1 MDFDTSIEEIHEY
14 KSIGISIGWD
24 CSPAIYAVYRGLR
37 ETKEKGY
44 NTCPFDL
51 MITNYEGIIECIR
64 DDFKYLCDTNFIQ
77 LKTVNRNCEFLAF
90 KQNEELIVNTKYN
103 FIFNHESPDH
113 GDLYKLES
121 WSNGRYHFCNN
132 NFEEFVNRYTRR
144 IQNLRTYL
152 ASGVHIKFVISRVNG
167 FSCDYAELVSVIK
180 KKYPTLKFSI
190 VMMDEKAES
199 RYNEYISMDFI
210 I

>member
-1 MDFDTSIEEIHEY
+1 
-14 KSIGISIGWD
+14 
-24 CSPAIYAVYRGLR
+24 
-37 ETKEKGY
+37 
-44 NTCPFDL
+44 
-51 MITNYEGIIECIR
+51 
-64 DDFKYLCDTNFIQ
+64 
-77 LKTVNRNCEFLAF
+77 
-90 KQNEELIVNTKYN
+90 
-103 FIFNHESPDH
+103 
-113 GDLYKLES
+113 
-121 WSNGRYHFCNN
+121 
-132 NFEEFVNRYTRR
+132 VNRYTRR